1 MYLLVGVSTV
11 PVSRFKQR
19 AIGLK
24 VNEFLVTISKF
35 DLKMKLKMVKEY
47 FDHSDAAN
55 NLQKAFRNFDILYV
69 KYCLKARDSR

>member
-1 MYLLVGVSTV
+1 MYLLVGVSAV

-24 VNEFLVTISKF
+24 VNEFEVTISKP
-35 DLKMKLKMVKEY
+35 DLKTKVKMVKHY

-55 NLQKAFRNFDILYV
+55 NLQNA
-69 KYCLKARDSR
+69 LKKL